1 MSATTIKLTPEL
13 GRRLRRAT
21 GKKTTAAAVR
31 AALDRVA
38 DEAAELTDLPQ
49 QVRTSERELRA
60 GKGRRFSDAGEALKW
75 LES

>member
-21 GKKTTAAAVR
+21 GMKTTAAAVR

-38 DEAAELTDLPQ
+38 EEASNLADLPP

-60 GKGRRFSDAGEALKW
+60 GKGRRFTDASPAFRW

>member
-38 DEAAELTDLPQ
+38 GEAVDLADLPT
-49 QVRTSERELRA
+49 QVRTSERELRS
-60 GKGRRFSDAGEALKW
+60 GKGRRFTDAGAALKW

>member
-1 MSATTIKLTPEL
+1 MPATTVKLTAEL

-31 AALDRVA
+31 AAVARVA
-38 DEAAELTDLPQ
+38 DEAADLAELPA
-49 QVRTSERELRA
+49 QVRPSERELRT
-60 GKGRRFSDAGEALKW
+60 GKGRRFTDARAALKW